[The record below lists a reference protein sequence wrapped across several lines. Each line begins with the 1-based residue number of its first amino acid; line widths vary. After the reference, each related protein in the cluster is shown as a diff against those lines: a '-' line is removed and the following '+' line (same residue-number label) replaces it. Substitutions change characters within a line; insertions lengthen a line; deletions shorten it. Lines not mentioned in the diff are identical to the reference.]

1 MDNDESPLQ
10 AAERETREEAGL
22 DQNDFEYLKQFE
34 EKTTYNVKGK
44 PKDVYYYLARLRNPE
59 QKINLSD
66 EHQDLS
72 WANLQE
78 ACNLVKYE
86 NMQNILRK
94 AEEFIKKL

>member
-22 DQNDFEYLKQFE
+22 DKHDLEYYEKFV

-44 PKDVYYYLARLRNPE
+44 PKDVYYYLARLLNPQ

-66 EHQDLS
+66 EHQNLS
-72 WANLQE
+72 WSDLQA
-78 ACNLVKYE
+78 ACRLVKYE
-86 NMQNILRK
+86 NMQNILRN
-94 AEEFIKKL
+94 AEEFIRKL